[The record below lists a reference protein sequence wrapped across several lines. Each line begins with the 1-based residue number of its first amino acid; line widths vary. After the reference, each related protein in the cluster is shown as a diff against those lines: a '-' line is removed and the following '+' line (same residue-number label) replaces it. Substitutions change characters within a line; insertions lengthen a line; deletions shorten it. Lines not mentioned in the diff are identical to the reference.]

1 MNNYRRIGA
10 DIEALQWNP
19 QIKLNGITQEGLH
32 YFYDNGS
39 IRYPIHPNDWIVTS
53 NGKTFVMKDHAF
65 RQMYTLIAASAPG
78 DECNGA
84 PDGYHCW
91 HPSSSDLTEDPPIY
105 ICLCCWCNKQR
116 LLIDPG
122 EGIHGDHLP
131 KFHVVRS

>member
-1 MNNYRRIGA
+1 MNKYRRIGA
-10 DIEALQWNP
+10 DVEALQWTP
-19 QIKLNGITQEGLH
+19 KIKIKGITQEGLH

-39 IRYPIHPNDWIVTS
+39 IKYPISPNDWIVVA

-78 DECNGA
+78 DDCKQA

-105 ICLCCWCNKQR
+105 ISLCCWCNEQR
-116 LLIDPG
+116 MLIDPG

-131 KFHVVRS
+131 KFHAVRA